1 VPIPHHK
8 HYTRDIPDGRYDRHV
23 LPGLDVRELE
33 QWMLRT
39 QPQLLGDQP
48 LGATLITGGRSNLTY
63 ALEETSEPL
72 VLRRPP
78 LGHVQAT
85 AHDMQREFRVIS
97 ALGATEVPVP
107 RAVLFVDDP
116 DTGVDAPFYLMQR
129 VGGRTLT
136 SRKDNAGYSP
146 AQLRELSFELVRTL
160 ARLHSIVPTDVGL
173 GDFGRPTGFLRR
185 QLERWGT
192 QYDGSRNRGLPELDE
207 LQEKLRGGIPQTE
220 RSSILHGDYRLDNAL
235 VHDVEGTPHLSA
247 ILDWEMATLGD
258 SLTDLGLLG
267 LYWSVNNYPDLPRG
281 AVPSSVWVDDGYPS
295 FEELVDEY
303 SATVGMSVPE
313 LPWYLA
319 MAAFKLAVILEGIHY
334 RYQAGQTVG
343 TGFDQIGQFVTPLAL
358 TGLRYW
364 DGQ

>member
-1 VPIPHHK
+1 M
-8 HYTRDIPDGRYDRHV
+8 

-33 QWMLRT
+33 QWMLRN
-39 QPQLLGDQP
+39 QPELLADQP
-48 LGATLITGGRSNLTY
+48 LGATLIAGGRSNLTY
-63 ALEETSEPL
+63 TLEGTSRPL

-97 ALGATEVPVP
+97 ALGATGVPVP

-116 DTGVDAPFYLMQR
+116 DAGVDAPFYLMQR
-129 VGGRTLT
+129 VDGRPLT
-136 SRKDNAGYSP
+136 SRSDNAGYEP
-146 AQLRELSFELVRTL
+146 AQLRELSFDLVRTL
-160 ARLHSIVPTDVGL
+160 AHLHSIVPAEIGL
-173 GDFGRPTGFLRR
+173 GDFGRPAGFLTR
-185 QLERWGT
+185 QVERWGT
-192 QYDGSRNRGLPELDE
+192 QYDGSRNRSLRELDE
-207 LQEKLRGGIPQTE
+207 LQQKLRGGIPETQ

-235 VHDVEGTPHLSA
+235 VHDVEGAPHVSA

-267 LYWSVNNYPDLPRG
+267 LYWNINNYPDVPRG
-281 AVPSSVWVDDGYPS
+281 AVPSSVWADDGYPS
-295 FEELVDEY
+295 FEELVEEY
-303 SATVGMSVPE
+303 SAAVGMSVPE

-343 TGFDQIGQFVTPLAL
+343 AGFDKIGQLVTPLAR
-358 TGLRYW
+358 TGLRYL
-364 DGQ
+364 DGP

>member
-1 VPIPHHK
+1 
-8 HYTRDIPDGRYDRHV
+8 
-23 LPGLDVRELE
+23 
-33 QWMLRT
+33 MLRN
-39 QPQLLGDQP
+39 QPHLLGDQP
-48 LGATLITGGRSNLTY
+48 LGATLIAGGRSNLTY
-63 ALEETSEPL
+63 TLEATSQPL

-97 ALGATEVPVP
+97 ALSATEVPVP
-107 RAVLFVDDP
+107 RPVLFVDDP
-116 DTGVDAPFYLMQR
+116 EAGVDAPFYLMQR
-129 VGGRTLT
+129 VEGRTLT
-136 SRKDNAGYSP
+136 SRKDNLGYDA

-160 ARLHSIVPTDVGL
+160 ARLHSLVPADVEL
-173 GDFGRPTGFLRR
+173 GDFGRPAGFLTR
-185 QLERWGT
+185 QVERWGI
-192 QYDGSRNRGLPELDE
+192 QYDGSRNRSVPELDE
-207 LQEKLRGGIPQTE
+207 LQEKLRTSIPQTQ

-235 VHDVEGTPHLSA
+235 VNDINGTPRLSA

-267 LYWSVNNYPDLPRG
+267 LYWNVNNYPDVPRG
-281 AVPSSVWVDDGYPS
+281 AVPSSVWFDDGYPS
-295 FEELVDEY
+295 FDELVDEY

-343 TGFDQIGQFVTPLAL
+343 AGFDQIGQLVTPLAL
-358 TGLRYW
+358 TGLHYLE
-364 DGQ
+364 GT